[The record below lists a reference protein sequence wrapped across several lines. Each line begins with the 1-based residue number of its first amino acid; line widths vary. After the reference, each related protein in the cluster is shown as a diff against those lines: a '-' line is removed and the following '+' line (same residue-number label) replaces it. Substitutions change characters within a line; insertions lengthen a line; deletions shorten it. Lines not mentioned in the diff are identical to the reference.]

1 MKIVVL
7 VCFIYSINAQSPFA
21 NTLDVSNGIRQFTK
35 SFLID
40 FEESSQ
46 SNFVFSPYSIHSVFS
61 QLLFGSKG
69 NTKTQLQRLL
79 SLTPSD
85 RTISQY
91 RLLSS
96 NLRSGSAQLLIA
108 NELALAQGFKPKS
121 SYLQSLGNEYRIAE
135 YDFAN
140 DRANSVKKINDNVL
154 QKTRGL
160 IKDLLLEQDVD
171 ELTQMI
177 LINAIYFKAQW
188 KTAFNPDDTFVGTF
202 NSPVSGNVNVSF
214 MTMDAKVRIIETDN
228 LTILELPYADETM
241 SMIIVL
247 PKQGLTS
254 TISSKLEDIDIADL
268 KQAPLIEASITIPK
282 FNMKYQTYLKE
293 KMSNLGVTD
302 LFGSRAD
309 LSGISDAP
317 LYVSNGV
324 HQVNIDVNE
333 EGSEAAAATAVVVG
347 VRTLT
352 RKKQFYADRP
362 FLFMIHDFQNNIT
375 LFAGKVVD
383 PTNLINVQEPP
394 PQGFENTINR
404 NTDQLNNN
412 QPLTTSSNSVANQP
426 KPAANPQV
434 CGRLLRDFPNALD
447 NHRICNKVKE
457 AGQFLDWLRNN
468 RNLCEQS
475 SDHYNQFMQ
484 NNCSGIYCTSANPE
498 IEQQRRDFSA
508 QCSDIDRDNQQD
520 CKNLENKL
528 KAFKTLQ
535 C

>member
-140 DRANSVKKINDNVL
+140 DRANSVKKINDNVF

-177 LINAIYFKAQW
+177 LINAIYFKG
-188 KTAFNPDDTFVGTF
+188 KIRIRCSENSFNKYFHFQHNGRQHSTL
-202 NSPVSGNVNVSF
+202 
-214 MTMDAKVRIIETDN
+214 MTH
-228 LTILELPYADETM
+228 LL
-241 SMIIVL
+241 
-247 PKQGLTS
+247 
-254 TISSKLEDIDIADL
+254 
-268 KQAPLIEASITIPK
+268 APS
-282 FNMKYQTYLKE
+282 
-293 KMSNLGVTD
+293 
-302 LFGSRAD
+302 
-309 LSGISDAP
+309 
-317 LYVSNGV
+317 
-324 HQVNIDVNE
+324 
-333 EGSEAAAATAVVVG
+333 
-347 VRTLT
+347 
-352 RKKQFYADRP
+352 
-362 FLFMIHDFQNNIT
+362 
-375 LFAGKVVD
+375 
-383 PTNLINVQEPP
+383 
-394 PQGFENTINR
+394 
-404 NTDQLNNN
+404 
-412 QPLTTSSNSVANQP
+412 
-426 KPAANPQV
+426 
-434 CGRLLRDFPNALD
+434 
-447 NHRICNKVKE
+447 
-457 AGQFLDWLRNN
+457 
-468 RNLCEQS
+468 
-475 SDHYNQFMQ
+475 
-484 NNCSGIYCTSANPE
+484 
-498 IEQQRRDFSA
+498 
-508 QCSDIDRDNQQD
+508 
-520 CKNLENKL
+520 
-528 KAFKTLQ
+528 TLQ
-535 C
+535 YQAMST

>member
-1 MKIVVL
+1 MKIFVL
-7 VCFIYSINAQSPFA
+7 VCIIYSINAQSPFA

-394 PQGFENTINR
+394 PKTPI
-404 NTDQLNNN
+404 
-412 QPLTTSSNSVANQP
+412 LTPHT
-426 KPAANPQV
+426 
-434 CGRLLRDFPNALD
+434 
-447 NHRICNKVKE
+447 
-457 AGQFLDWLRNN
+457 
-468 RNLCEQS
+468 
-475 SDHYNQFMQ
+475 
-484 NNCSGIYCTSANPE
+484 
-498 IEQQRRDFSA
+498 
-508 QCSDIDRDNQQD
+508 
-520 CKNLENKL
+520 
-528 KAFKTLQ
+528 TL
-535 C
+535 